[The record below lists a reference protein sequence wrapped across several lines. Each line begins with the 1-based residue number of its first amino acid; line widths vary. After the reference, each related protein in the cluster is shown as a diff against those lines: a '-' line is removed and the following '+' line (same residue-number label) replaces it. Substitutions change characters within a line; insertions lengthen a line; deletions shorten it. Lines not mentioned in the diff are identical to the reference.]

1 MLLFY
6 RRRGVV
12 EILRV
17 LLCDHHT
24 RALLPMPG
32 PYTSIT
38 PSANADTLAD
48 TVSFELSSP
57 VCPPK
62 MAKFAIRSDAPA
74 TVAASKRCHSG
85 LSEDAF
91 DVRMAR
97 LSTCTRARRRD
108 V

>member
-17 LLCDHHT
+17 LLCNQHT
-24 RALLPMPG
+24 RSLLPMPA

-38 PSANADTLAD
+38 PSANADILAD
-48 TVSFELSSP
+48 TVSFEFSSP
-57 VCPPK
+57 VFPPK
-62 MAKFAIRSDAPA
+62 IATFAIRSDAPA
-74 TVAASKRCHSG
+74 TVVAAKRCHSG

-91 DVRMAR
+91 DVRMAS
-97 LSTCTRARRRD
+97 LLACARAQS
-108 V
+108 